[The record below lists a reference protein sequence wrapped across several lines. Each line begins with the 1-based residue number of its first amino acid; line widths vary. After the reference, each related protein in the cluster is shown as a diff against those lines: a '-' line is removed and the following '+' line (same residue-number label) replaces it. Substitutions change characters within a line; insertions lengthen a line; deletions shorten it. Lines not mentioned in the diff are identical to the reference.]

1 MKRSAMEMM
10 NSAPEVV
17 MDTVNY
23 SYMSLQE
30 METLCKTSEGEVLYV
45 TTKSGKN
52 EITGTVRDLR
62 FGPRGPNQRCVN
74 CHNNQLGCPGHFGLI
89 KTPPFVHPE
98 LVTIVTQVMN
108 CVCHG
113 CGGLLQTKRDLV
125 EGDVLKYQGV
135 NRLKQIFE
143 LIKDKSKTNPPTCPT
158 GGSNCGNMYFI
169 KEVGHPKDGHYM
181 YKGYKSRSDMA
192 DDSRK
197 KAKKDAPSMAQIG
210 VNFDPKMIESI
221 LAKVTPETSELL
233 GLNGRS
239 PSNYVTRGIIVLP
252 YALRQDYVV
261 NGVVNEDDF
270 TYIFDELVGA
280 VIAYKQAKAKTGPGS
295 GTAEAKRMDLYK
307 RYAYL
312 YNNYTE
318 MSKPGKSSKPLKSYK
333 SVLQG
338 KEAIIRQW
346 IQAKRVEFAGRTVA
360 GPGAY
365 QRVDEI
371 GIPEVDA
378 HLMTRPITVQEF
390 NYSTMNAIFDDH
402 KFTYIVPGPGHGN
415 NAYRGQLL
423 SKERFIKLVS
433 PVISIGDIIHRFM
446 QDGDI
451 LLVNRQPSLH
461 KFSFAA
467 FYVKLHSDLTI
478 KINLGAVDPFNAD
491 FDGDELNYHLVQ
503 DVDAYAEASYLFATE
518 RNYIDDANLKL
529 IYGITQNSL
538 TAFHIMLKPDQVVS
552 ETMKEQEQV
561 KLKLQASKDSK
572 ERTSLQWELKRLKE
586 AIKKVSQE
594 TRVAPEIFKEI
605 IKPAEVMP
613 DFPTLRQRCQKYG
626 VPWGS
631 NRCLVS
637 AAFPARLVYV
647 AGGLEIREGIWIKG
661 VPSKKDIGASG
672 RTGGNVLLTIASSLG
687 GQKMIDTISVAQII
701 ANLYL
706 RFTGFSVGH
715 DDCVVNNQ
723 VMRREIQDNLKQSDL
738 RIRQLWLSK
747 DVKKMSKQQKIQME
761 KKFIEIMGNAAT
773 EAGNIVN
780 EYYDKDNAL
789 IIMAET
795 GAKGD
800 AANAAQMNLMYGP
813 TLVDG
818 KLPKQGVY
826 GRTIPAYDPKEPTM
840 QSTGFCATSF
850 GEGLSLLDLFDVNR
864 VGRAGIMAKFVETAK
879 PGDLLHIMMR
889 FIEDAIIS
897 TDGRV
902 KYENDMTVQL
912 VYADNGYNPSRLIT
926 ADIDGEMV
934 PFFCNPVAMANEIN
948 NEYLVA

>member
-1 MKRSAMEMM
+1 MKRAAVEML

-23 SYMSLQE
+23 SYMSLEE
-30 METLCKTSEGEVLYV
+30 MENLCKTSEGEILYV

-52 EITGTVRDLR
+52 DITGTVRDLR

-74 CHNNQLGCPGHFGLI
+74 CLNNQLGCPGHYGLI

-98 LVTIVTQVMN
+98 LVTIVTQIMN
-108 CVCHG
+108 SICHG
-113 CGGLLQTKRDLV
+113 CGGLLQTKRDLA

-135 NRLKQIFE
+135 NRLKQVYE
-143 LIKDKSKTNPPTCPT
+143 LIKDKAKTNPPTCPT

-181 YKGYKSRSDMA
+181 YKGYKSRADMA
-192 DDSRK
+192 EDSK
-197 KAKKDAPSMAQIG
+197 KKTKKDKLSVVQIG
-210 VNFDPKMIESI
+210 INFDPKEIETI

-233 GLNGRS
+233 GLHGRS
-239 PSNYVTRGIIVLP
+239 PANFVTRGIIVLP

-261 NGVVNEDDF
+261 NGVENEDDF
-270 TYIFDELVGA
+270 TYIFDEIVGS
-280 VIAYKQAKAKTGPGS
+280 VIAYNKAKNAPS
-295 GTAEAKRMDLYK
+295 GTSNVEGARMDLYR

-312 YNNYTE
+312 FNNYTE
-318 MSKPGKSSKPLKSYK
+318 MSKPGKNNKPLKSYK
-333 SVLQG
+333 SELQG

-346 IQAKRVEFAGRTVA
+346 IQAKRVQFAGRTVA

-378 HLMTRPITVQEF
+378 HLMTRPITVREYNF
-390 NYSTMNAIFDDH
+390 STMNAIFDDH

-415 NAYRGQLL
+415 CPYRGQLL

-433 PVISIGDIIHRFM
+433 PVISIGDIIERFM

-461 KFSFAA
+461 KYSFAA
-467 FYVKLHSDLTI
+467 FRVKLHKDLTI

-503 DVDAYAEASYLFATE
+503 DIDGYAEASYLFATE
-518 RNYIDDANLKL
+518 RNYIDDANLKP

-538 TAFHIMLKPDQVVS
+538 TAFHIMLKPEQVLL
-552 ETMKEQEQV
+552 ETVKEQEQT
-561 KLKLQASKDSK
+561 KLKLNAAKDAQES
-572 ERTSLQWELKRLKE
+572 TALQRELKRLKE

-605 IKPAEVMP
+605 IKPAEAMP
-613 DFPTLRQRCQKYG
+613 DFPTLRERCQKYG

-637 AAFPARLVYV
+637 SIFPARLVYV
-647 AGGLEIREGIWIKG
+647 AHGLEIREGILIKG
-661 VPSKKDIGASG
+661 VPSKKDIGTSG
-672 RTGGNVLLTIASSLG
+672 RTGGNVLTTIATSLG
-687 GQKMIDTISVAQII
+687 GQTMIDTISVAQLV

-706 RFTGFSVGH
+706 RFTGFSVGF
-715 DDCVVNNQ
+715 DDCVVNEQ
-723 VMRREIQDNLKQSDL
+723 EMRREIQDNLKRADL
-738 RIRQLWLSK
+738 RIRQLWMTK
-747 DVKKMSKQQKIQME
+747 DIKKMTKQEKIQME
-761 KKFIEIMGNAAT
+761 KKFVEIMGNAAT
-773 EAGNIVN
+773 EAGNIVDK
-780 EYYDKDNAL
+780 YYDKDNAL
-789 IIMAET
+789 MIMAET

-800 AANAAQMNLMYGP
+800 ASNAAQMNLMYGP

-818 KLPKQGVY
+818 KLPKQGTY

-897 TDGRV
+897 ADGRV
-902 KYENDMTVQL
+902 RYENDMTVQL
-912 VYADNGYNPSRLIT
+912 VYADNGYNPARLIT
-926 ADIDGEMV
+926 ADIDGEVV
-934 PFFCNPVAMANEIN
+934 PFFCNPMAMAEEIN
-948 NEYLVA
+948 NEYLVL